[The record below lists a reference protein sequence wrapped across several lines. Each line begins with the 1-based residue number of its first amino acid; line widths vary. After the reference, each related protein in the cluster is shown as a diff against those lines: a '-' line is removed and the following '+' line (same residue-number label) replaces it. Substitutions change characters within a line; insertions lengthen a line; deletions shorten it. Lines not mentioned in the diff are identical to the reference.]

1 MASTAQ
7 FIAFSSII
15 GLGAMSPGPDFAV
28 VVRQSMVAG
37 RRTGAKT
44 ALGVATGVFAWV
56 LAASTGVAA
65 LLAAST
71 VAVTAIQI
79 VGAVYLLFLG
89 LKGLR
94 SALAGTGGRHAKSTG
109 AVVRHRATTGWV
121 AFRSGLLCNVLNPK
135 AAVFFVALVPQFLP
149 ARPAMGDVLLLAVT
163 ALLIT
168 LAWFGTVVTITGGLQ
183 RVLARPAV
191 RRTIDS
197 VTGLA
202 LVLLGVRLAVVRG

>member
-1 MASTAQ
+1 MASAAQ
-7 FIAFSSII
+7 FIAFSGII

-28 VVRQSMVAG
+28 VVRQSMLAG

-71 VAVTAIQI
+71 VAVNVVRV
-79 VGAVYLLFLG
+79 VGAVYLVFLG
-89 LKGLR
+89 VRGLR
-94 SALAGTGGRHAKSTG
+94 KTLSATAGRHARSTG
-109 AVVRHRATTGWV
+109 EVVRHRATTGWV

-149 ARPAMGDVLLLAVT
+149 ARPSTGDVLLLAVT

-191 RRTIDS
+191 RRTIDG
-197 VTGLA
+197 VTGVA
-202 LVLLGVRLAVVRG
+202 LVLLGLRLAVVRG

>member
-1 MASTAQ
+1 MASTTQ
-7 FIAFSSII
+7 FIAFSGII
-15 GLGAMSPGPDFAV
+15 CLGAMSPGPDFAV
-28 VVRQSMVAG
+28 VVRQSVLAG
-37 RRTGAKT
+37 RRTGATT

-65 LLAAST
+65 VLAASAPAFT
-71 VAVTAIQI
+71 AVKV

-89 LKGLR
+89 MRGIR
-94 SALAGTGGRHAKSTG
+94 HAATASTGRHFRSTG
-109 AVVRHRATTGWV
+109 AVVRHRATTGWI

-135 AAVFFVALVPQFLP
+135 AAVFFVALMPQFLP
-149 ARPAMGDVLLLAVT
+149 HKPAPGDVLLLAAT

-168 LAWFGTVVTITGGLQ
+168 MAWFGTVVTVTGGLQ

-191 RRTIDS
+191 RRTIDG

-202 LVLLGVRLAVVRG
+202 LVLLGIRLVVTPV